1 MRLEADND
9 NRRRRTR
16 ADEQYDVI
24 RILLGVSVLFVAA
37 NVARRLSGVTLLECE
52 AVVRMAV

>member
-1 MRLEADND
+1 MMKRQVDND

-24 RILLGVSVLFVAA
+24 RILLGLSALFVAA
-37 NVARRLSGVTLLECE
+37 MWLAG
-52 AVVRMAV
+52 

>member
-24 RILLGVSVLFVAA
+24 RFTLGAMVVFVAIMWLA
-37 NVARRLSGVTLLECE
+37 G
-52 AVVRMAV
+52 

>member
-1 MRLEADND
+1 MRLQADND

-37 NVARRLSGVTLLECE
+37 MRLAG
-52 AVVRMAV
+52 

>member
-1 MRLEADND
+1 MRLEAAND

-37 NVARRLSGVTLLECE
+37 MRLAG
-52 AVVRMAV
+52 

>member
-16 ADEQYDVI
+16 PDEQYDVI
-24 RILLGVSVLFVAA
+24 RILLGLSVLFVAA
-37 NVARRLSGVTLLECE
+37 MWLAG
-52 AVVRMAV
+52 

>member
-16 ADEQYDVI
+16 ADEAYARMVFV
-24 RILLGVSVLFVAA
+24 LGASVLFIAA
-37 NVARRLSGVTLLECE
+37 MWLA
-52 AVVRMAV
+52 A

>member
-24 RILLGVSVLFVAA
+24 RILLGLSVLFVAA
-37 NVARRLSGVTLLECE
+37 MWLAG
-52 AVVRMAV
+52 